1 MADGH
6 GDFCEAI
13 KIDIKDLMNKII
25 NSISVIRKSKRLR
38 PTTELIFTEIKKDLP
53 NLKVEKFK
61 FLFDNLV
68 DRKLLEIKGETDT
81 ESIFVS
87 KSVKDFYDLVNDDDF
102 FSSYVCFESELVAKE
117 TANNVSTNILNSKII
132 LIA

>member
-38 PTTELIFTEIKKDLP
+38 PTTELIFTEINKDLP
-53 NLKVEKFK
+53 NLKVQKFK
-61 FLFDNLV
+61 FLFDNPV
-68 DRKLLEIKGETDT
+68 DHKLLEIKGETDT
-81 ESIFVS
+81 ESILCQS
-87 KSVKDFYDLVNDDDF
+87 L
-102 FSSYVCFESELVAKE
+102 
-117 TANNVSTNILNSKII
+117 SKIFTT
-132 LIA
+132 